1 MKSNAQSTFYF
12 SAYPLRALSLTE
24 TEQELYDKR
33 RSGVIHIKSPG
44 KIRVLP
50 MTNPYRLD
58 DFESAVMPTTNLEEM
73 ERKDVSWYS
82 NYE

>member
-12 SAYPLRALSLTE
+12 SAYPLKALKLQDTE
-24 TEQELYDKR
+24 LAAYNDR
-33 RSGVIHIKSPG
+33 RKSPIHIKSPG

-50 MTNPYRLD
+50 MTNPYRLE
-58 DFESAVMPTTNLEEM
+58 DFENSIPENVNAHEVGK
-73 ERKDVSWYS
+73 KDVSWFM